1 MERKEITIFTDGS
14 CYWKIKKGGI
24 GVYMICDGEET
35 FISKGYKKTTIG
47 RCEMR
52 ALLTAIQSLR
62 KDIPISATV
71 YSDSRYVVDGLVKN
85 IKEWVDNDWKGCMNV
100 DLWKAILK
108 ELKDRKKLRL
118 RLIWHPG
125 HKKNIND
132 PIVYG
137 NAVADILAN
146 YKNFTEYELDKIEAE

>member
-1 MERKEITIFTDGS
+1 
-14 CYWKIKKGGI
+14 
-24 GVYMICDGEET
+24 
-35 FISKGYKKTTIG
+35 
-47 RCEMR
+47 
-52 ALLTAIQSLR
+52 
-62 KDIPISATV
+62 
-71 YSDSRYVVDGLVKN
+71 
-85 IKEWVDNDWKGCMNV
+85 MNV

>member
-71 YSDSRYVVDGLVKN
+71 YSDSQKEFDYNRFLCQDDIRY
-85 IKEWVDNDWKGCMNV
+85 
-100 DLWKAILK
+100 
-108 ELKDRKKLRL
+108 
-118 RLIWHPG
+118 
-125 HKKNIND
+125 
-132 PIVYG
+132 
-137 NAVADILAN
+137 ADIMSVL
-146 YKNFTEYELDKIEAE
+146 KKKIALKRQRDYVEIFKYSQQIISLVSNENHLK

>member
-14 CYWKIKKGGI
+14 CYWKIRKGGI
-24 GVYMICDGEET
+24 GVYMICDDEEI
-35 FISKGYKKTTIG
+35 FISKGYEKTTIG

-52 ALLTAIQSLR
+52 ALLTAIRSLR

-71 YSDSRYVVDGLVKN
+71 YSDSQYVVDGLVKN
-85 IKEWVDNDWKGCMNV
+85 IKEWVDNDWKGCMNI

-125 HKKNIND
+125 HRKNIDD
-132 PIVYG
+132 PITYG